1 LVVSPQAYNGRTGL
15 ALCCPITSK
24 RKGYPFEVAIPE
36 GLEVRGVILSDQ
48 VKSFD
53 WRARRAAWF
62 AQVPR
67 STTLEVTRKLETLLD
82 GPHP

>member
-48 VKSFD
+48 VKSLD
-53 WRARRAAWF
+53 WRARKAERLD
-62 AQVPR
+62 QLPR
-67 STTLEVTRKLETLLD
+67 SVMLEVTRKLATLLD
-82 GPHP
+82 EPHP